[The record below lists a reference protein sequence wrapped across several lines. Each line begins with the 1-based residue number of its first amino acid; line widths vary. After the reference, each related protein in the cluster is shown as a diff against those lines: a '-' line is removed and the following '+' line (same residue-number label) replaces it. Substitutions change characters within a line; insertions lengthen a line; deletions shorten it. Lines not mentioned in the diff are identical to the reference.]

1 MKIKLLATFEINA
14 SLRDR
19 FRSGELPREWQ
30 AKYPNI
36 FDDDDLRLAL
46 SQPNNHFY
54 EWAGAIYLYEQQ
66 GYLSLV
72 EKYQFKNH
80 ERKKSILQKLDF
92 NNLREA
98 IEYQRLKK
106 SMQVPDLLAYKPD
119 FSDWFF
125 CEIKG
130 GLDKLREEQ
139 AKHFETISLLSGKPV
154 YLIKIKPTSS

>member
-1 MKIKLLATFEINA
+1 MEIKLLATFEIDGT
-14 SLRDR
+14 LRDT

-30 AKYPNI
+30 VKYPDI

-54 EWAGAIYLYEQQ
+54 EWAGAIHLYEKR
-66 GYLSLV
+66 GYLSLL

-80 ERKKSILQKLDF
+80 KRKASILQKLDF
-92 NNLREA
+92 DNLRKA
-98 IEYQRLKK
+98 LEYQRLKK
-106 SMQVPDLLAYKPD
+106 SMQTPDLLAYKPD

-130 GLDKLREEQ
+130 GLDRLREEQ
-139 AKHFETISLLSGKPV
+139 VKHFETISSISGKSV
-154 YLIKIKPTSS
+154 YLIKIKPT